1 MLTSLH
7 NPRVREV
14 RALLDKRRAR
24 EEARRFVVEGV
35 RLVETALQ
43 AGVPPE
49 VAFFTADLA
58 DTPRGAA
65 LLTALQAGCE
75 TVAVSPPV
83 LRAMSDTETPQGVVA
98 VVPFPTADRRRG
110 TADGEWST
118 EDEHPLPTP
127 HSASSTTHHPLVL
140 VIDGVRDPGNLG
152 TLLRSAAAVGVD
164 AALLAPGTVDLYN
177 PKTVRAGMGAHF
189 QVAALSA
196 DWDEIRTR
204 LAGLATR
211 VAAADAP
218 QAYFDVD
225 WTAPAALI
233 VGGEAEGVSSA
244 ARAIASASVSIPMRP
259 GVESLN
265 AAMAATV
272 ILFEAVRQRLVR
284 IS

>member
-1 MLTSLH
+1 MLTSVH

-14 RALLDKRRAR
+14 RTLLDKRRAR

-35 RLVETALQ
+35 RLVETALE
-43 AGVPPE
+43 AGVTPD

-65 LLTALQAGCE
+65 QLAGLRAVCE
-75 TVAVSPPV
+75 MVEVSPAV
-83 LRAMSDTETPQGVVA
+83 LRALSDTETPQGVVA
-98 VVPFPTADRRRG
+98 VVPMP
-110 TADGEWST
+110 T
-118 EDEHPLPTP
+118 EDERRRTEDGEPKVSSVVSQPPSPVLRLP
-127 HSASSTTHHPLVL
+127 SPLVL
-140 VIDGVRDPGNLG
+140 VVDGVRDPGNLG

-189 QVAALSA
+189 QVAAQSA
-196 DWDEIRTR
+196 DWDAIRAR
-204 LAGLATR
+204 LAGLAIR

-225 WTAPAALI
+225 WTTPAALI